1 MEAYK
6 FETKILENG
15 IIKIPEISKYKN
27 QEIEIIVMFKPIA
40 KKKKEKKSIDD
51 FFEEWSGRFAKIETD
66 DVRYNALMKKHG

>member
-6 FETKILENG
+6 FETKVLENG

-40 KKKKEKKSIDD
+40 KKAKQKKSIEE
-51 FFEEWSGRFAKIETD
+51 FFDKWGGYFSAIETND
-66 DVRYNALMKKHG
+66 ERYNAIMDKHK